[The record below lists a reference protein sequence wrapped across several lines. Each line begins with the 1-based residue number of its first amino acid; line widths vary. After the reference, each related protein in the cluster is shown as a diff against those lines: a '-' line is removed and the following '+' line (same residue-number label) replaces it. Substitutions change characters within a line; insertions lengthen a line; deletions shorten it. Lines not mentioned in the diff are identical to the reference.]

1 MKTLK
6 YMIAILLTTSLLSCG
21 VNVFQPAA
29 ESDPETDA
37 VLAMEKN
44 KPDEAIAILEKALE
58 DDPDNPKLLSLLGS
72 ATAQKY
78 GFDPLSFA
86 LDLAKQQSESSST
99 EESETTESSSSNGIT
114 TMFSALPTASQKNID
129 GIAEAIAFIES
140 IPSADRSKADNFKLS
155 MLHTAKMAMVT
166 KQFSEMVQGDFSA
179 ENLQN
184 LTPDQAIQIL
194 SSLSSAAIAMAAA
207 SASADGNSGKAAEQI
222 SAIQS
227 KIDEQEGATQ
237 EEKLRNY
244 LAKQE
249 ATSAAQQTTTP

>member
-1 MKTLK
+1 M
-6 YMIAILLTTSLLSCG
+6 LSCG
-21 VNVFQPAA
+21 VNIYQPAQEA
-29 ESDPETDA
+29 DPETDA
-37 VLAMEKN
+37 LLAMEQG
-44 KPDEAIAILEKALE
+44 KPEEAIAILEKALE

-72 ATAQKY
+72 ATAQKH

-86 LDLAKQQSESSST
+86 LDLAKQSSESSEEETEST
-99 EESETTESSSSNGIT
+99 ESSSSDSSSSNGIT

-129 GIAEAIAFIES
+129 GIAKAIEFIES
-140 IPSADRSKADNFKLS
+140 IPEDDRTKADSFKLS
-155 MLHTAKMAMVT
+155 MLHTARMAMVT

-184 LTPDQAIQIL
+184 LTAEQAIQIL

-207 SASADGNSGKAAEQI
+207 STSEDGNSGKAAEQI

-227 KIDEQEGATQ
+227 KIDEQEGDTQ

-244 LAKQE
+244 LAKRE
-249 ATSAAQQTTTP
+249 STSSTSSTTTTTVP